1 MFVDACAIVSLLTRE
16 ETASAYRTALT
27 AASEPFTSPLAA
39 WEAILVLSRPGSLDC
54 RFSEAAT
61 VVVEWMDMNGITL
74 REPGDA
80 RDILAHAVAV
90 AEQHG
95 VGKRALSNFDCFHY
109 AHAKVAETPLLTLDR
124 LLRQTDVTVLP

>member
-1 MFVDACAIVSLLTRE
+1 MLVDACAIIAIISDEPDGQAYQAALDQ
-16 ETASAYRTALT
+16 ASAPFVTA
-27 AASEPFTSPLAA
+27 LAA
-39 WEAILVLSRPGSLDC
+39 WEAVLVLARPEQLNCTFSQAQRLVLRWLD
-54 RFSEAAT
+54 ANG
-61 VVVEWMDMNGITL
+61 VEM

-80 RDILAHAVAV
+80 RDILTHAVAV
-90 AEQHG
+90 AEAHG